1 MKLSKETIAILKNY
15 SSISS
20 NLVINA
26 GSEMKT
32 KSAQNT
38 IFANATTSDVF
49 PIEFG
54 IYDLNE
60 FLGVLTLFNNPEL
73 EFEEKFVKISDGDT
87 SIKYFAADKSV
98 LSYPLKEVI
107 LSVANISFKL
117 SADTLGLIMKTSS
130 VLRVPDVSF
139 VGSDGEIKL
148 IVSDKKNETSNAFEV
163 KIGVTDL
170 KFCINLKVE
179 MMKFIHTDY
188 LVEIATKQ
196 RVSKFSAIGTDINYF
211 VGIES
216 SSTFE

>member
-1 MKLSKETIAILKNY
+1 MKLSKETISILKNY

-26 GSEMKT
+26 GSELKT

-38 IFANATTSDVF
+38 IFANATISDVF

-98 LSYPLKEVI
+98 LSYPVKDVTLPSADV
-107 LSVANISFKL
+107 SFKL

-139 VGSDGEIKL
+139 VGSDGELKL
-148 IVSDKKNETSNAFEV
+148 IVSDKKNATSNAFEV
-163 KIGVTDL
+163 KIGESNLD
-170 KFCINLKVE
+170 FCINLKVD

-188 LVEIATKQ
+188 MVEISTK
-196 RVSKFSAIGTDINYF
+196 RISKFTAIGTDINYF
-211 VGIES
+211 IGIETS
-216 SSTFE
+216 SKFG

>member
-1 MKLSKETIAILKNY
+1 MKLSKETVAISKNF
-15 SSISS
+15 STISS

-26 GSEMKT
+26 GSELKT

-38 IFANATTSDVF
+38 IVAFATISDVF

-73 EFEEKFVKISDGDT
+73 EFEDKFVKISDGDT

-98 LSYPLKEVI
+98 LSYPQKEVT
-107 LSVANISFKL
+107 LPSADVSFKIT
-117 SADTLGLIMKTSS
+117 ADTLALIMKTSS

-139 VGSDGEIKL
+139 VGYDGELKL
-148 IVSDKKNETSNAFEV
+148 IVSDKKNATSNAFQV
-163 KIGVTDL
+163 KIGETDL
-170 KFCINLKVE
+170 TFCINLKVE

-188 LVEIATKQ
+188 MVEISTK
-196 RVSKFSAIGTDINYF
+196 RISKFTAIGTDINYF
-211 VGIES
+211 VGIETN
-216 SSTFE
+216 STFG

>member
-26 GSEMKT
+26 GSELKT

-38 IFANATTSDVF
+38 IFANATISDIF
-49 PIEFG
+49 PSEFG

-60 FLGVLTLFNNPEL
+60 FLGVLTLFNSPEL
-73 EFEEKFVKISDGDT
+73 EFEDKFVKISDGDT

-98 LSYPLKEVI
+98 LSYPVKDGI
-107 LSVANISFKL
+107 LPSADVSFKL
-117 SADTLGLIMKTSS
+117 TADTLGLIMKTSS

-139 VGSDGEIKL
+139 VGSDGELKL
-148 IVSDKKNETSNAFEV
+148 IVSDRKNATSNAFEV
-163 KIGVTDL
+163 KIGETNLD
-170 KFCINLKVE
+170 FCINLKVE

-188 LVEIATKQ
+188 MVEISTK
-196 RVSKFSAIGTDINYF
+196 RISKFTAIGTDINYF
-211 VGIES
+211 IGIETN
-216 SSTFE
+216 STFG